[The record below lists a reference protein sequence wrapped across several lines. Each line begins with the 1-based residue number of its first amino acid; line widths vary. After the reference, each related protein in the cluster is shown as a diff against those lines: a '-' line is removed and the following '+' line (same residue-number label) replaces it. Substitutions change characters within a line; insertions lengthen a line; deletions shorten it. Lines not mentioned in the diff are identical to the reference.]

1 MKLLTSGMLDHI
13 YTWPQYILGPVKF
26 VAAAPKDK
34 RNRMIGHQNG
44 YLKVISINALKTS
57 SIYKVN
63 LEDGETL
70 VCGVYSPSGHNFA
83 VGTSF
88 GTIWIGMMKKD
99 PMSNTT
105 KFNTF
110 MAMVN
115 TISHGTDNA
124 VTSI

>member
-1 MKLLTSGMLDHI
+1 
-13 YTWPQYILGPVKF
+13 
-26 VAAAPKDK
+26 
-34 RNRMIGHQNG
+34 MIGHENG
-44 YLKVISINALKTS
+44 YLKVISINALKTT

-63 LEDGETL
+63 LEEGETL

-88 GTIWIGMMKKD
+88 GTIMLGMMKKD

-110 MAMVN
+110 MAVVN
-115 TISHGTDNA
+115 TVSHGT
-124 VTSI
+124 